1 MKLLRQYAT
10 GFFYLLLKVLS
21 GFPSM
26 HVRNFVLRTFY
37 GMDIARGAV
46 LMGNFRLRRP
56 SRIQIGKGTVVGERV
71 ELDGRASLFIGEHV
85 NISSEVMIYTL
96 QHDYKQPGFENSGA
110 PVIVEDYV
118 WLSTR
123 SILLPGIRVGKGAI
137 VAAGSVVTKD
147 VPAFAV
153 VAGIPA
159 KQIGTRPEDVLDYSP
174 ADYRIPFL

>member
-1 MKLLRQYAT
+1 MKTLRQYAT
-10 GFFYLLLKVLS
+10 GFFYLMLKLLS
-21 GFPSM
+21 AFPSM
-26 HVRNFVLRTFY
+26 HVRNFFLRHVY
-37 GMDIARGAV
+37 GMDIAKGAV
-46 LMGNFRLRRP
+46 MMGNFRLRRP

-71 ELDGRASLFIGEHV
+71 ELDGRASLFIGNHV

-96 QHDYKQPGFENSGA
+96 QHDYKLSGFENAGA

-123 SILLPGIRVGKGAI
+123 SILLPGIRIGKGAI

-159 KQIGTRPEDVLDYSP
+159 KQIGTRPENALDYSP
-174 ADYRIPFL
+174 GDYRIPFL

>member
-10 GFFYLLLKVLS
+10 GFFYLMLKLLS

-26 HVRNFVLRTFY
+26 HVRNFFLRHVY
-37 GMDIARGAV
+37 GMDIAKGAV
-46 LMGNFRLRRP
+46 MMGNFRLRRP

-71 ELDGRASLFIGEHV
+71 ELDGRASLFIGNHV

-96 QHDYKQPGFENSGA
+96 QHDYKLPGFENAGA

-123 SILLPGIRVGKGAI
+123 SILLPGIRIGKGAI

-159 KQIGTRPEDVLDYSP
+159 KQIGTRPENVLDYSP
-174 ADYRIPFL
+174 GDYRIPFL